1 MHRQQI
7 KHLITCISN
16 IGKIS
21 FGLIWCISG
30 LWYNGNSCLSGVN
43 KMNLVRLMR
52 VVCMVCVVCVVRLV
66 CRMHGVGRGWIG
78 LIGTGIG
85 TDIGT
90 DIGAGG
96 IDKSSKVLM
105 VKLLLLLLVLLLL
118 LLVVLL
124 VVVDMSCLR
133 RWVKMAKDSIVL
145 KVMMYLNWRRH
156 VVVTSSTMVNT
167 LNVVVHVF
175 VGISIANI
183 ETKNTFTT

>member
-1 MHRQQI
+1 M
-7 KHLITCISN
+7 ISQRSFAPLYDTRTETVGF
-16 IGKIS
+16 IGGGGEGERK
-21 FGLIWCISG
+21 GKEEG
-30 LWYNGNSCLSGVN
+30 G
-43 KMNLVRLMR
+43 KERERRVRLFAGMTAAAM
-52 VVCMVCVVCVVRLV
+52 VVVA
-66 CRMHGVGRGWIG
+66 VG
-78 LIGTGIG
+78 
-85 TDIGT
+85 
-90 DIGAGG
+90 A
-96 IDKSSKVLM
+96 V
-105 VKLLLLLLVLLLL
+105 LLLLVL

-145 KVMMYLNWRRH
+145 KVMMYLNWWRRH